1 MDTPVED
8 TTVGLREHA
17 AAVATAV
24 AAADVQRPLVV
35 VAHSAGGAFLPIAA
49 SACGAQAMIFLCA
62 VVPVEGL
69 SGVDQRGL
77 DGSMVTMPAE
87 RFDRDDLGRTLA
99 PPDFARDYY
108 YDDCDPQLAAWAIA
122 RLRRQA
128 PNVMAEPFPEGAWPD
143 IPAASI
149 LCTEDR
155 CVGPDWSRRV
165 SLERLGVAAREL
177 PGGHSPFLSRP
188 AALAELLDAITNEMF
203 PRTRD

>member
-1 MDTPVED
+1 MATFALIHGAAHGAWCYDLLASELVRLGHAAIAMDTPVED

-108 YDDCDPQLAAWAIA
+108 YDDCCDYYDDC
-122 RLRRQA
+122 
-128 PNVMAEPFPEGAWPD
+128 FD
-143 IPAASI
+143 YY
-149 LCTEDR
+149 D
-155 CVGPDWSRRV
+155 
-165 SLERLGVAAREL
+165 
-177 PGGHSPFLSRP
+177 
-188 AALAELLDAITNEMF
+188 
-203 PRTRD
+203 